1 MDWHEFTQKLVT
13 KIHPNLTDD
22 EDLKRCCKLVRKHN
36 KMLSSNGDFSCPS
49 NIEIWQKVAKNT
61 VIEKE
66 ESLIS
71 SNKQLEKELNLIQIQ
86 LRPSILIFK
95 MDRKQFMKRIFQEF
109 GHIRWS
115 SRISNT
121 NCKKA
126 FDIIFELN
134 DKNDLTNI
142 RCLQVGKFAQKLLQC
157 DDVTNLETKSLILS
171 TSAHDNSRKDCVTVG
186 PVLDKL
192 TRKKSHDTFLDIYR
206 QFYDILD
213 DISKEREV
221 PNQSEQERLK
231 NVHHLTGAEIQ
242 FQLLQKSGVSEP
254 VILDKVC
261 TYYSEHKHGVR

>member
-86 LRPSILIFK
+86 SRPSMLIFK

-109 GHIRWS
+109 GHICWS
-115 SRISNT
+115 SRISS
-121 NCKKA
+121 CKKENA
-126 FDIIFELN
+126 LDIKIELN
-134 DKNDLTNI
+134 A
-142 RCLQVGKFAQKLLQC
+142 AQ
-157 DDVTNLETKSLILS
+157 
-171 TSAHDNSRKDCVTVG
+171 AR
-186 PVLDKL
+186 
-192 TRKKSHDTFLDIYR
+192 F
-206 QFYDILD
+206 
-213 DISKEREV
+213 
-221 PNQSEQERLK
+221 
-231 NVHHLTGAEIQ
+231 
-242 FQLLQKSGVSEP
+242 
-254 VILDKVC
+254 
-261 TYYSEHKHGVR
+261 

>member
-61 VIEKE
+61 VLEKE

-115 SRISNT
+115 SMIS

-126 FDIIFELN
+126 FDIIFELK

-142 RCLQVGKFAQKLLQC
+142 RCLQVGKFAQKLLLLY
-157 DDVTNLETKSLILS
+157 NI
-171 TSAHDNSRKDCVTVG
+171 
-186 PVLDKL
+186 
-192 TRKKSHDTFLDIYR
+192 
-206 QFYDILD
+206 
-213 DISKEREV
+213 
-221 PNQSEQERLK
+221 
-231 NVHHLTGAEIQ
+231 NV
-242 FQLLQKSGVSEP
+242 V
-254 VILDKVC
+254 
-261 TYYSEHKHGVR
+261 

>member
-49 NIEIWQKVAKNT
+49 NIEIWRKVAKNT
-61 VIEKE
+61 VLEKE

-261 TYYSEHKHGVR
+261 TYRIYEY